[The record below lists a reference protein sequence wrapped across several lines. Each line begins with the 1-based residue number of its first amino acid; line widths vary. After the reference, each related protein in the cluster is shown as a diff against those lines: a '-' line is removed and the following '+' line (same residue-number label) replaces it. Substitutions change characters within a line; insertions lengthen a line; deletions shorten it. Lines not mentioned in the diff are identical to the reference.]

1 MPVIGEARGHLQLS
15 ALSAFFNEAE
25 LDRYKTLFST
35 TTEMQSLFEADE
47 LDQEPLQQM
56 WERCKTEFTH
66 LNMKL
71 DQFKHQSCE
80 KSSAFRY

>member
-1 MPVIGEARGHLQLS
+1 MPVIGEARGYLQLS

-47 LDQEPLQQM
+47 LDQEP
-56 WERCKTEFTH
+56 
-66 LNMKL
+66 
-71 DQFKHQSCE
+71 
-80 KSSAFRY
+80 